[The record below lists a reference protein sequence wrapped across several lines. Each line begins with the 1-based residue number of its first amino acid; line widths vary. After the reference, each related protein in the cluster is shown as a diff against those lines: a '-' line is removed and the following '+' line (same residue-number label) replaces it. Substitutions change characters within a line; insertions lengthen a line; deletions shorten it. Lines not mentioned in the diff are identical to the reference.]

1 MEPRAGR
8 QGIALRMSEWNN
20 LKESITQQ
28 HGAMPDLAQALP
40 CSYSTDH
47 ANLMGY
53 MSCKECSPFEIMDLY
68 IPDESPSDTGK
79 DTCDYDAMTT
89 HAFKQPEPVECD
101 CDAMNH
107 HHNPQNYDPMY
118 MKKMKPTNMMI

>member
-1 MEPRAGR
+1 
-8 QGIALRMSEWNN
+8 
-20 LKESITQQ
+20 
-28 HGAMPDLAQALP
+28 MPELDQALP

-47 ANLMGY
+47 ANLMEY
-53 MSCKECSPFEIMDLY
+53 MSCKECSPFQIIDLY

-89 HAFKQPEPVECD
+89 HTFKQPEPVECD

-107 HHNPQNYDPMY
+107 HDNLQNYDSMY